1 MIITAKKLESLG
13 ACANQV
19 ELFRHL
25 FGERQKVTVDL
36 CRKYA
41 ANFDWDWAAANLLS
55 APAWK
60 AYEEAEATA
69 RKACQEAEATAR
81 KAYQEA
87 KATAWKAYDEATAP
101 VLKAYD
107 ETEAAAWKAYQ
118 EATAEAFA
126 KAAMEAQGRNLRQR
140 GGLK

>member
-13 ACANQV
+13 ACADQV

-55 APAWK
+55 APACN
-60 AYEEAEATA
+60 AYDET
-69 RKACQEAEATAR
+69 EATAR

-87 KATAWKAYDEATAP
+87 TAPALNAYDGTG
-101 VLKAYD
+101 
-107 ETEAAAWKAYQ
+107 AAAWKAYQ

>member
-13 ACANQV
+13 ACADQV

-41 ANFDWDWAAANLLS
+41 ANFDWDWAAASLLS
-55 APAWK
+55 PPAWK

-69 RKACQEAEATAR
+69 RKACREATAN
-81 KAYQEA
+81 
-87 KATAWKAYDEATAP
+87 
-101 VLKAYD
+101 
-107 ETEAAAWKAYQ
+107 AWKAYQ
-118 EATAEAFA
+118 EATAAAFA
-126 KAAMEAQGRNLRQR
+126 KAAMEEQGRNLRQR

>member
-13 ACANQV
+13 ACADQV

-41 ANFDWDWAAANLLS
+41 ANFDWDWAAASLLS
-55 APAWK
+55 VPACK
-60 AYEEAEATA
+60 AYKEAEATA
-69 RKACQEAEATAR
+69 RKACQEATAN
-81 KAYQEA
+81 
-87 KATAWKAYDEATAP
+87 
-101 VLKAYD
+101 
-107 ETEAAAWKAYQ
+107 AWKAYQ

>member
-13 ACANQV
+13 TCADQV

-25 FGERQKVTVDL
+25 FGERQKVTVAL
-36 CRKYA
+36 CRKHA

-55 APAWK
+55 APARK
-60 AYEEAEATA
+60 AYQEAMAPARKAYDDATASA
-69 RKACQEAEATAR
+69 RKACQEATAN
-81 KAYQEA
+81 
-87 KATAWKAYDEATAP
+87 
-101 VLKAYD
+101 
-107 ETEAAAWKAYQ
+107 AWKAYQ